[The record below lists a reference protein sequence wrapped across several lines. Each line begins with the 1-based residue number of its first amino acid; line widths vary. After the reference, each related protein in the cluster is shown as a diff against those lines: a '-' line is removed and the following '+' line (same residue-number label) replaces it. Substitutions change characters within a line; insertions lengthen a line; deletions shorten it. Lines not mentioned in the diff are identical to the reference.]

1 MNQEGN
7 CMTYTF
13 RADVHQ
19 EDDGRWSAW
28 IDSLP
33 GCATWGYSEG
43 EAVEALKEAA
53 ALFVNSLIS
62 RGKPIPDDYAGVL
75 ELKVSTAA

>member
-1 MNQEGN
+1 
-7 CMTYTF
+7 MTYTF
-13 RADVHQ
+13 RANVHQ

-43 EAVEALKEAA
+43 EAVETLKEAA
-53 ALFVNSLIS
+53 TLFVGRMTSC
-62 RGKPIPDDYAGVL
+62 GEPIPDDYAEVRDL
-75 ELKVSTAA
+75 TVTAAA